1 MRNVIITG
9 GSRGLGL
16 AMAKRLVSDD
26 YRVIAAARKRGDELA
41 AVMDEAKTAGRGE
54 LVFMPLDLAQ
64 SDGIPIFVD
73 AVRKSYGEIY
83 GLVNNAGLG
92 TDGVLA
98 NMHVKKIGELVQLNT
113 LAPMILTKFVLRSM
127 MMGNDG
133 RIINISSIISFTG
146 YSGLSAYAATKA
158 SLIGFTKSLARE
170 VGRIGITVNAL
181 APGFI
186 DTDLTK
192 GLTDSDREKIVSRSA
207 LRRLAEPEDVAGT
220 VAFLMGP
227 GGRNI
232 TGTVITIDAGNTA

>member
-1 MRNVIITG
+1 
-9 GSRGLGL
+9 
-16 AMAKRLVSDD
+16 
-26 YRVIAAARKRGDELA
+26 
-41 AVMDEAKTAGRGE
+41 MDEAKTAGRGE

>member
-1 MRNVIITG
+1 
-9 GSRGLGL
+9 
-16 AMAKRLVSDD
+16 
-26 YRVIAAARKRGDELA
+26 
-41 AVMDEAKTAGRGE
+41 
-54 LVFMPLDLAQ
+54 
-64 SDGIPIFVD
+64 
-73 AVRKSYGEIY
+73 
-83 GLVNNAGLG
+83 
-92 TDGVLA
+92 
-98 NMHVKKIGELVQLNT
+98 MHVKKIGELVQLNT